1 MTRTRTKL
9 AAAAAPAPE
18 PGAPVDVAA
27 ELRRLRVMT
36 VPQLQAR
43 YAEVFGGE
51 GTRTKHKTH
60 LIKRI
65 IWRLQ
70 ALAEGDLPE
79 RARRRAVE
87 LADDSMLRVRPP
99 RTPAASGEGV
109 TVSGA
114 LPGGAPGGLPMPG
127 TLLTREY
134 KGRRVQV
141 RVLPRGFEYEGEM
154 YRSLSAVARA
164 ITGSHWNGNLF
175 FGIKPPKGD
184 GGAA

>member
-1 MTRTRTKL
+1 MTSTKAR
-9 AAAAAPAPE
+9 AAVPTA

-43 YAEVFGGE
+43 YAEVFGE

-70 ALAEGDLPE
+70 AIAEGDLPE

-87 LADDSMLRVRPP
+87 LADDSMLRVRAP

-109 TVSGA
+109 TVTAA

-134 KGRRVQV
+134 KGKRVQV
-141 RVLPRGFEYEGEM
+141 RVLPKGFEYEGEM
-154 YRSLSAVARA
+154 YRSLSAVAKA

-175 FGIKPPKGD
+175 FGIKPPRGD
-184 GGAA
+184 GGVQ